1 MNAALSPPTT
11 KLTGS
16 LPPRPLNLKLSF
28 EADVDQIWEADDRV
42 DEDGEEADEAV
53 DRLGH
58 AEAGVEDS
66 TPCNRG

>member
-1 MNAALSPPTT
+1 MYICPLI
-11 KLTGS
+11 KS
-16 LPPRPLNLKLSF
+16 LMDLVSPRPLNLKLSF
-28 EADVDQIWEADDRV
+28 EADVDQIWEAEDRV